1 MDKDRMKL
9 HLRIIVNFLTFLLLL
24 WLVFSLFPKVLFFFL
39 PFVIGWVI
47 ALIANPLVRFLE
59 RRIKLRRKFSSA
71 IIVVLVIGAV
81 VGVLYLLLAGLFRE
95 LRQLVKDLPSIIES
109 SGVFIE
115 NIGREIQLATASL
128 PDNISNTV
136 DDIVVSIGGNLSDY
150 IKNISLPSLDTAGN
164 IARNVADVLLIILIS
179 IISAY
184 FFIDKRDDIVE
195 NVKKRIPMSINSHY
209 NMVIDN
215 FKTAVG
221 GYFKAQFKIMFIVAL
236 IIFIGLEILDIKYS
250 MLIALGTAF
259 LDFLPVF
266 GTGAVLWP
274 WALYSV
280 IIGDYPKAVGLMII
294 YLICQIIKQ
303 VIQPKMV
310 GDSVGIS
317 PLSTLVFMYIGYQ
330 LYSIIGM
337 IIAIP
342 IGMVIVNLYRAGMF
356 DRLIKGVKIIVHDIN
371 EFRKF

>member
-95 LRQLVKDLPSIIES
+95 LRQLVRDLPNIIES

-150 IKNISLPSLDTAGN
+150 IKNISLL
-164 IARNVADVLLIILIS
+164 
-179 IISAY
+179 
-184 FFIDKRDDIVE
+184 
-195 NVKKRIPMSINSHY
+195 H
-209 NMVIDN
+209 
-215 FKTAVG
+215 
-221 GYFKAQFKIMFIVAL
+221 
-236 IIFIGLEILDIKYS
+236 
-250 MLIALGTAF
+250 
-259 LDFLPVF
+259 
-266 GTGAVLWP
+266 
-274 WALYSV
+274 
-280 IIGDYPKAVGLMII
+280 
-294 YLICQIIKQ
+294 
-303 VIQPKMV
+303 
-310 GDSVGIS
+310 
-317 PLSTLVFMYIGYQ
+317 
-330 LYSIIGM
+330 
-337 IIAIP
+337 
-342 IGMVIVNLYRAGMF
+342 
-356 DRLIKGVKIIVHDIN
+356 
-371 EFRKF
+371 

>member
-95 LRQLVKDLPSIIES
+95 LRQLVRDLPNIIES

-136 DDIVVSIGGNLSDY
+136 DDIVVSIGRNLSDY

-274 WALYSV
+274 WA
-280 IIGDYPKAVGLMII
+280 
-294 YLICQIIKQ
+294 
-303 VIQPKMV
+303 
-310 GDSVGIS
+310 
-317 PLSTLVFMYIGYQ
+317 YI
-330 LYSIIGM
+330 L
-337 IIAIP
+337 
-342 IGMVIVNLYRAGMF
+342 
-356 DRLIKGVKIIVHDIN
+356 
-371 EFRKF
+371 

>member
-1 MDKDRMKL
+1 MDNDRMKL

-115 NIGREIQLATASL
+115 NIGREIQLATVSL
-128 PDNISNTV
+128 PDNISETV

-164 IARNVADVLLIILIS
+164 IARNVADVLLIIIIS

-184 FFIDKRDDIVE
+184 FFIDKRDDIID
-195 NVKKRIPMSINSHY
+195 NIKKRIPTSINSHY

-215 FKTAVG
+215 FKTSVG
-221 GYFKAQFKIMFIVAL
+221 RYFKAQFKIMFIVAI
-236 IIFIGLEILDIKYS
+236 IIFLGLEILDIKYS

-266 GTGAVLWP
+266 GTGAVIWP
-274 WALYSV
+274 WAIYSV
-280 IIGDYPKAVGLMII
+280 IVGDYPKAVGLMII
-294 YLICQIIKQ
+294 YLLCQIIKQ

-342 IGMVIVNLYRAGMF
+342 VGMVIVNLYRAGMF
-356 DRLIKGVKIIVHDIN
+356 DRLIKGVKIIIHDIN